1 MMKKRAL
8 DLLMAACLL
17 VCLGFLGGRV
27 SMMLE
32 GPTLSLSQGV
42 QLVRLP
48 ELALETYQVE
58 ENDETPGELRV
69 NINEAGEEELCQLP
83 QIGPARAKNIL
94 EYREKHGPFA
104 SIEEIR
110 AVSGIGDGIF
120 QQIREHITVD

>member
-1 MMKKRAL
+1 MKKRAL

-17 VCLGFLGGRV
+17 VCLGFLGGRMSV
-27 SMMLE
+27 MLE
-32 GPTLSLSQGV
+32 GPTLSLSQGA

-83 QIGPARAKNIL
+83 QIGPARTKNIL
-94 EYREKHGPFA
+94 EYREKHGGFDTVQQLA
-104 SIEEIR
+104 EI
-110 AVSGIGDGIF
+110 SGISQRMVDEWGD
-120 QQIREHITVD
+120 RVCVSD

>member
-1 MMKKRAL
+1 MKKRAL

-17 VCLGFLGGRV
+17 VCLGFLGGRMSV
-27 SMMLE
+27 MLE
-32 GPTLSLSQGV
+32 GPTLSLSQGA

>member
-17 VCLGFLGGRV
+17 VCLGFLGGRMSV
-27 SMMLE
+27 MLE
-32 GPTLSLSQGV
+32 GPTLSLSQGA

>member
-1 MMKKRAL
+1 MKKRAL

-17 VCLGFLGGRV
+17 VCLGFLGGRMSV
-27 SMMLE
+27 MLE
-32 GPTLSLSQGV
+32 GPTLSLSQGA

-48 ELALETYQVE
+48 ELALETCQVE

-94 EYREKHGPFA
+94 EYREKYGPFA
-104 SIEEIR
+104 SVEEIR

>member
-1 MMKKRAL
+1 MKKRAL

-17 VCLGFLGGRV
+17 VCLGFLGGRMSV
-27 SMMLE
+27 MLE
-32 GPTLSLSQGV
+32 GPTLSLSQGA

-58 ENDETPGELRV
+58 ENDETPEELRV

-94 EYREKHGPFA
+94 EYREKYGPFA
-104 SIEEIR
+104 SVEEIR

>member
-1 MMKKRAL
+1 MKKRAL

-17 VCLGFLGGRV
+17 VCLGFLGGRMSV
-27 SMMLE
+27 MLE
-32 GPTLSLSQGV
+32 GPTLSLSQGA

-110 AVSGIGDGIF
+110 AISGIGDGIF

>member
-1 MMKKRAL
+1 MKKRAL

-17 VCLGFLGGRV
+17 VCLGFLGGRMSV
-27 SMMLE
+27 MLE
-32 GPTLSLSQGV
+32 GPTLSLSQGA

-58 ENDETPGELRV
+58 ENDETSGELRV

>member
-1 MMKKRAL
+1 MKKRAL

-17 VCLGFLGGRV
+17 VCLGFLGGRMSV
-27 SMMLE
+27 MLE
-32 GPTLSLSQGV
+32 GTTLSLSQGA